1 MKMSVDRNP
10 PDHPPLWKV
19 IAGATLL
26 VGTLDISDAFIFYG
40 LRGVPP
46 IRILQGIASGIYGRA
61 ALGMGHRSAFLG
73 LICHFFIALCATT
86 AFLLAARKLPLAQHP
101 WLYGTLFGVALYCIM
116 NYIVLPLT
124 KVPPRPPFPP
134 LVPFVNGVAALVFC
148 IGIPLAFIAR
158 RYVPQQIA

>member
-1 MKMSVDRNP
+1 MEMSA
-10 PDHPPLWKV
+10 DHPAVWKV

-46 IRILQGIASGIYGRA
+46 IRILQGIASGIYGRP
-61 ALGMGHRSAFLG
+61 ALGMGRRSALVG
-73 LICHFFIALCATT
+73 LICHFFIAFCATSV
-86 AFLLAARKLPLAQHP
+86 FMLAARKLPLARHP
-101 WLYGTLFGVALYCIM
+101 WLYGGLFGVALYCVM

-158 RYVPQQIA
+158 RYVPQRIS